1 MPTKQVKF
9 NKYKHKNHPWITYG
23 TIESIKHKD
32 TLYKVLCALTSRSPR
47 YEEAEAH
54 FKMYCAK
61 LQKSIRKAK
70 RDHYK
75 EDFEKSKDNT
85 KKTWD
90 KINTLLN
97 KRAKEST
104 FPTHL
109 LKNGKIVRR
118 DKEIAECFNDFF
130 INIGPK
136 LAREIKT
143 NTEKH
148 KLQLQLSFCRS

>member
-85 KKTWD
+85 KKPGIRSIPSS
-90 KINTLLN
+90 INVQRNRL
-97 KRAKEST
+97 SQ
-104 FPTHL
+104 HIY
-109 LKNGKIVRR
+109 LKMGK
-118 DKEIAECFNDFF
+118 
-130 INIGPK
+130 
-136 LAREIKT
+136 
-143 NTEKH
+143 
-148 KLQLQLSFCRS
+148 